1 MHKDVPIENL
11 FRAKATKRN
20 LLLSKSF
27 VINEGYKLTLLE
39 KLAI

>member
-1 MHKDVPIENL
+1 MHKDVPMENL

-20 LLLSKSF
+20 LPLPKSF
-27 VINEGYKLTLLE
+27 VINEGYKLTPLE